1 MNRHPSISPV
11 APSLVAAEWTT
22 TRYDD
27 DVLAVRG
34 QIMRRRF
41 AGKPVVFFGSSSFR
55 YWDRMAEDFGSLEVA
70 NLGFGGGTA
79 ESGLRYC
86 DDLLDLVEPRRIVLY
101 FGENDIANDGLDAGS
116 ALAALERLTQRL
128 REKFGP
134 IPIHR
139 LSIKQSPGR
148 WLHAGEFDA
157 FNAMLRDS
165 HAGDQAG
172 GYVDVGSCL
181 IGRNGRPMGRYYEA
195 DGVHLNAAGYA
206 LWANVLAGAVGLS
219 TEEVS

>member
-1 MNRHPSISPV
+1 MNRHPSIAP
-11 APSLVAAEWTT
+11 AATPSLAAEWTT

-34 QIMRRRF
+34 QILRRRF
-41 AGKPVVFFGSSSFR
+41 FGKPVVFFGSSSFR
-55 YWDRMAEDFGSLEVA
+55 YWDRMAEDFSSLEVA

-79 ESGLRYC
+79 ESGLRYS
-86 DDLLDLVEPRRIVLY
+86 DALLDLVEPGRIVLY

-116 ALAALERLTQRL
+116 AFDALERLTRRL

-134 IPIHR
+134 VPIYR
-139 LSIKQSPGR
+139 LSIKHSPGR

-206 LWANVLAGAVGLS
+206 LWAGVLAGVLGFSEGAAR
-219 TEEVS
+219 